1 MNAPVRLVLVIIIL
15 FIGTLGF
22 WWWGLTDY
30 RETALAVANLRVEME
45 KMKAHVQETERVLA
59 AVESL
64 KVAIQDGR
72 RASDAALEESQCYIG
87 NERLDRLERLLQE
100 DLDRRGNNNAAGG
113 VVGSMPGT
121 GGVGE
126 GITASQSGGPR

>member
-1 MNAPVRLVLVIIIL
+1 MASVRLVIIVIIL
-15 FIGTLGF
+15 FLGTLGF

-30 RETALAVANLRVEME
+30 RETASAVANLRIEME

-72 RASDAALEESQCYIG
+72 RVSDAALEESQCYIG
-87 NERLDRLERLLQE
+87 NERLDRLERLLRE
-100 DLDRRGNNNAAGG
+100 DLDRRGSGNAAAGAAGRLSGASGRESG
-113 VVGSMPGT
+113 VTPTQG
-121 GGVGE
+121 
-126 GITASQSGGPR
+126 R

>member
-30 RETALAVANLRVEME
+30 RETASAVAKLRVEME

-87 NERLDRLERLLQE
+87 NERLDRLERLLRE
-100 DLDRRGNNNAAGG
+100 DLARRGDNNA
-113 VVGSMPGT
+113 T
-121 GGVGE
+121 GGAYGRLSGATGVGK
-126 GITASQSGGPR
+126 GATASQSGESR